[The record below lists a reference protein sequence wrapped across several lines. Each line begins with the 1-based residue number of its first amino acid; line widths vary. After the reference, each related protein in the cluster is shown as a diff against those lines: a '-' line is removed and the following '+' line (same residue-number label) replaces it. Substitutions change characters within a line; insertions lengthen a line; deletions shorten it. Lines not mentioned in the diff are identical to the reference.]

1 MKFVVITGMS
11 GAGKSCAINTFEDM
25 GYFCVDNM
33 PPLLFPKFAEL
44 CSGSNSSITRVA
56 FVIDSRAASLMG
68 EVTDTIAELE
78 ANYGKCSILF
88 LDADDDVL
96 VKRYKE
102 TRRKHPLSSGGSLLE
117 VLCEER
123 TLLEP
128 LRQKAAYIV
137 NTSNM
142 KPSQLRDYIKTV
154 VDPECGK
161 EESMTVEIVSFGF
174 KYGIPLDADTVH
186 DVRFLPNPYY
196 VARLKSRTG
205 LDSDVADYVKSSPV
219 TADYLTRLV
228 SLTEFLLPQYV
239 SEGKTSLVI
248 AVGCTGGK
256 HRSVTVAN
264 ELYRHI
270 LSLGYNTFITHR
282 DINKDR

>member
-33 PPLLFPKFAEL
+33 PPLLFSKFAEL
-44 CSGSNSSITRVA
+44 CSGSNSSITKVA
-56 FVIDSRAASLMG
+56 FVIDSRAAALMG

-117 VLCEER
+117 VLSEER